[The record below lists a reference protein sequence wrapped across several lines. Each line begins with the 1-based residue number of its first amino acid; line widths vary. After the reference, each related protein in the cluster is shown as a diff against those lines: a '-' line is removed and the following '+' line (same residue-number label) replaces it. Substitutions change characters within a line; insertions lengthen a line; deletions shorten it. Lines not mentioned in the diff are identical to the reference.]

1 MFSARVPG
9 LRSNRVAR
17 ALAARRASGQ
27 PIDDLTCSNPTG
39 VGLPYPNGLLDAL
52 ASPAAL
58 RYDPAP
64 FGAAVARE
72 AVASYLVGRGVTVAP
87 ERVILTASTSEAYTL
102 LFKLLC
108 DPADLVLVPQP
119 SSRLLQNGPS
129 SRPAATPRLTL
140 PRRPATRAWSS
151 DAPWSGPRG
160 TLPHS
165 IQCRAGTR
173 RRPRWGAGAETPP
186 QPSAV
191 SGAVSMGQSRRAV
204 IGTVLPR
211 ATRGT
216 DRRACHPH
224 RSSREARAQR
234 ACVGG
239 RSWGEAAAT
248 ARRARPLVPQAGT

>member
-1 MFSARVPG
+1 MDRDARRRSDDSPVKLPAHSVTWSSMVIADG
-9 LRSNRVAR
+9 SEWAHAEPNLRP
-17 ALAARRASGQ
+17 LAATVLRV
-27 PIDDLTCSNPTG
+27 T
-39 VGLPYPNGLLDAL
+39 L
-52 ASPAAL
+52 ARP
-58 RYDPAP
+58 
-64 FGAAVARE
+64 
-72 AVASYLVGRGVTVAP
+72 
-87 ERVILTASTSEAYTL
+87 
-102 LFKLLC
+102 
-108 DPADLVLVPQP
+108 VLA
-119 SSRLLQNGPS
+119 SRLLQNGPS

-173 RRPRWGAGAETPP
+173 RRPRWGAGAEAPP